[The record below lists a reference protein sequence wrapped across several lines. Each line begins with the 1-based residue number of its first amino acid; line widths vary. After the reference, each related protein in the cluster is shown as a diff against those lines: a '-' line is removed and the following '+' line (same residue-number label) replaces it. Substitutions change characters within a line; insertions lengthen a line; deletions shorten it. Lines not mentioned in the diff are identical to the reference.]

1 MKFTVSSHQFL
12 KDLQAISGSVG
23 TGAVLPILENFLFK
37 LKGNKLIVKASDL
50 ETTMTSEIQVEGSQD
65 GTIAIPAKILTDTL
79 KALPDQP
86 LSLTADKNLQVQI
99 KAKNGNYKLTG
110 ENGDDFPVE
119 PEASNVAEVSIPG
132 AMLADAIN
140 KSLFAVSADTMRP
153 AMTGVFVEIEKGGTT
168 FVATDA
174 HKLVRYNNK
183 TVKNDTRGSFIVP
196 KRAMG
201 LLKGAID
208 ESADVTI
215 RYNDASAFFEV
226 GDNIQLV
233 CRLIDSKFPDYNKA
247 IPKGNDNILTINR
260 NDLHNALRR
269 ISLFSSKTTNQVVFK
284 LNKNK
289 LKLSAKDLDY
299 SNEASEDL
307 TCQYDGDAMEI
318 AFNAKFVLEILGAL
332 EDDDVEF
339 QLANASRAGLIE
351 PADKANGVDVTMLV
365 MPIMLNS

>member
-99 KAKNGNYKLTG
+99 KAKNGNYKLT
-110 ENGDDFPVE
+110 
-119 PEASNVAEVSIPG
+119 ASNVAEVSIPG